1 MSKDL
6 AFSSPYAS
14 RAPRPARHSPAT
26 PRSPRAFQAIVDRLR
41 EDIVNGRR
49 QPGDRLPPEQ
59 VLAEHFNV
67 SRPGVREALRVLEI
81 QGLVQVRHGY
91 GGGVFVADLGFTT
104 VLGALQT
111 SFQLGQLHVDEL
123 YDMRV
128 LLEPTVAR
136 LAVERGGPGLA
147 GQLADNVA
155 RAQALLS
162 SGATA
167 FGVNLEF
174 HAILAQAVGNRILG
188 LVMQAMLE
196 LVERLHHDYPTNRSV
211 SRRAL
216 HDHRELIEAARLH
229 EPDRAGQA
237 MMDHLR
243 GLESQFARIQ
253 EQIRRE
259 RAVKDQAIAPWRG
272 VRLKSSARKR

>member
-1 MSKDL
+1 M
-6 AFSSPYAS
+6 ARGVASSRSAS
-14 RAPRPARHSPAT
+14 RAPRPAGTSSAA
-26 PRSPRAFQAIVDRLR
+26 PRRQRAFHAIVDRLR
-41 EDIVNGRR
+41 EDIFNGRR

-91 GGGVFVADLGFTT
+91 GGGVFVADLGFTN

-123 YDMRV
+123 YDARV

-147 GQLADNVA
+147 DRLADNVV
-155 RAQALLS
+155 RAQALLG

-188 LVMQAMLE
+188 LVMQAVLE
-196 LVERLHHDYPTNRSV
+196 LVERLHHDYPTNRTV

-216 HDHRELIEAARLH
+216 HDHRELIEAVRLH
-229 EPDRAGQA
+229 EPERAGQA
-237 MMDHLR
+237 MMDHVR
-243 GLESQFARIQ
+243 RLESQFAQIQ
-253 EQIRRE
+253 EQIRRD
-259 RAVKDQAIAPWRG
+259 RGAKDQAIAPWRG
-272 VRLKSSARKR
+272 VRLGSSGRKI

>member
-1 MSKDL
+1 V
-6 AFSSPYAS
+6 AFSSPSAS
-14 RAPRPARHSPAT
+14 HGPRPTGPSRAT
-26 PRSPRAFQAIVDRLR
+26 PRGHRAFQAIVDRLR
-41 EDIVNGRR
+41 KDIVNGRR
-49 QPGDRLPPEQ
+49 QSGDRLPPEQ

-91 GGGVFVADLGFTT
+91 GGGVFVADLGVTT

-136 LAVERGGPGLA
+136 LAIARGGPGLA
-147 GQLADNVA
+147 DHLADNVL
-155 RAQALLS
+155 RAQALLG

-216 HDHRELIEAARLH
+216 HDHRELIEAARLR
-229 EPDRAGQA
+229 EPERAGQV
-237 MMDHLR
+237 MLDHLR